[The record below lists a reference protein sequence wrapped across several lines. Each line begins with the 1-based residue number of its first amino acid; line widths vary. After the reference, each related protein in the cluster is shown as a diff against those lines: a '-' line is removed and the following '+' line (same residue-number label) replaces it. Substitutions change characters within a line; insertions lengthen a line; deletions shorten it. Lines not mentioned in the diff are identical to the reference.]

1 MSNSSTKRSTTPATT
16 LTFAPSPTPPAE
28 SKPVDLTADD
38 GQATAEYALVMLAA
52 ASLAGLLLAWVTS
65 TDAVGRL
72 MDAVLDS
79 ILSGI

>member
-1 MSNSSTKRSTTPATT
+1 MMNKLVNELTNNSVAAVS
-16 LTFAPSPTPPAE
+16 
-28 SKPVDLTADD
+28 ADD

-72 MDAVLDS
+72 MNAVLDS

>member
-1 MSNSSTKRSTTPATT
+1 MKTTTEHRTVESERCRWRLKRLA
-16 LTFAPSPTPPAE
+16 L
-28 SKPVDLTADD
+28 ADD